1 VDVMADVLAM
11 LPTSVASI
19 QFIDDMVSLLQGSD
33 ERLALAVD
41 VSLYSSLGFTIVKN
55 SELSRTHEGNEDG

>member
-1 VDVMADVLAM
+1 M

-19 QFIDDMVSLLQGSD
+19 QFSDGMVFLLQDSD
-33 ERLALAVD
+33 ERSALAVD

-55 SELSRTHEGNEDG
+55 SESSCTQEGNEDG